1 MKYVIYAKYDMKY
14 DNIYYM
20 KYAKYD
26 VYVKICTIC
35 NCYIVT
41 NIAYSAFNNMQNI
54 TNMNKRLDELAQEV
68 NWQVEL
74 IWLNQL

>member
-14 DNIYYM
+14 VKYDNIYDM

-35 NCYIVT
+35 HCYIVT
-41 NIAYSAFNNMQNI
+41 YITYFAYCNMQNKTDMDPALFFVI
-54 TNMNKRLDELAQEV
+54 LFII
-68 NWQVEL
+68 L
-74 IWLNQL
+74 II

>member
-1 MKYVIYAKYDMKY
+1 MKYVIYAKYNMKYVKY

-20 KYAKYD
+20 KNAKYD

-41 NIAYSAFNNMQNI
+41 YITYFAYAYMQNI
-54 TNMNKRLDELAQEV
+54 TNMNPALFFFISFFI
-68 NWQVEL
+68 L
-74 IWLNQL
+74 II

>member
-14 DNIYYM
+14 DNIYDM

-35 NCYIVT
+35 HCYIVT
-41 NIAYSAFNNMQNI
+41 YITYFAYCNMQNI
-54 TNMNKRLDELAQEV
+54 TDMDPALFFVILFII
-68 NWQVEL
+68 L
-74 IWLNQL
+74 II